1 MASIA
6 QDVSVVITCFD
17 QGEALREAVDSVARQ
32 TMLPSTVIVV
42 DDGSGDPA
50 TLRLLAEL
58 NGRTLRTGAS
68 GTSSGSG
75 SPASTDI
82 QVVRQRNA
90 GVSAARN
97 TGIRR
102 ARTAYVAVLDGDDRL
117 KPSFIE
123 RTRRLLESKDST
135 VDSTVDSSVAL
146 TVAAS
151 GWMETFGVLK
161 AVVRPEGGALPD
173 FLARNR
179 CPATCMMRRDAA
191 MACGGYDESM
201 RDGFED
207 WDFFISLL
215 EAVGEGSRIA
225 VDPEPLIEYRTDPAS
240 SNVRSM
246 TQRLG
251 LMRRLIDK
259 HHDSYAL
266 YIAQA
271 VLGVE
276 QTSISRLELWERT
289 VTEQPELLHDSA
301 SAATFMRSP
310 AYGDGGMAAAVRIR
324 SHSVGR

>member
-1 MASIA
+1 MPSVA

-32 TMLPSTVIVV
+32 TVFPSTVIVV

-50 TLRLLAEL
+50 ALRALAAL
-58 NGRTLRTGAS
+58 DGRTLGVGAS

-82 QVVRQRNA
+82 HVVRQCNA

-123 RTRRLLESKDST
+123 RTRGLLESDDSI
-135 VDSTVDSSVAL
+135 
-146 TVAAS
+146 VAAS
-151 GWMETFGVLK
+151 GWMGTFGVLK

-173 FLARNR
+173 FLSRNR
-179 CPATCMMRRDAA
+179 CPAACMMRRDAA

-201 RDGFED
+201 REGFED
-207 WDFFISLL
+207 WDFFLLLL
-215 EAVGEGSRIA
+215 EATGKGSRIA

-246 TQRLG
+246 TQRLS
-251 LMRRLIDK
+251 LMRHLIGK
-259 HHDSYAL
+259 HRDSYATHV
-266 YIAQA
+266 AQA

-276 QTSISRLELWERT
+276 QASISRLELWERT

-301 SAATFMRSP
+301 STAMFMSSP
-310 AYGDGGMAAAVRIR
+310 TYGDGGMAAAVRIR
-324 SHSVGR
+324 SQHPSC